1 MSNSP
6 LKDNQAD
13 GEDEGS
19 DDNSHPGHDGE
30 GNACNDKGEGNQR
43 GAGQTQGVSS
53 SQGGEQLTGGTKC
66 KVSGLP
72 RGGNPT
78 PL

>member
-43 GAGQTQGVSS
+43 GAGQTQGAEQLRGGRAAQRGDKV
-53 SQGGEQLTGGTKC
+53 QGEQVT
-66 KVSGLP
+66 SGW
-72 RGGNPT
+72 
-78 PL
+78 